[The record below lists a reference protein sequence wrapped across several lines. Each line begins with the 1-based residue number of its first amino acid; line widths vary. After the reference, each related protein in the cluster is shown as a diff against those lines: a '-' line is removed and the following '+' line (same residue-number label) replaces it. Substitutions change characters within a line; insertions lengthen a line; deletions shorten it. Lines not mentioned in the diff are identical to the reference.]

1 MPKIMVVAGEVSG
14 DMQAARVIRALQ
26 ERTDQL
32 SFVGM
37 GGEEMR
43 KAGVKIVFDPT
54 QLSTIGFV
62 EAIKHLRKFYDL
74 LGMLSRVIDEER
86 PDLLFLVDYSA
97 FNMKMAKMGQKKGIP
112 VIDYF
117 SPSAWVWGKWR
128 AKKMARYGAK
138 IAAVFPMEE
147 EVYRKAGADVTFVGH
162 PLLDFVRP
170 ELTSSGF
177 RNLIGVGA
185 NVPLIGLL
193 PGSRRG
199 EITSLLPPMLEAAR
213 LIHAQMPEAVFV
225 LPVASPV
232 LQDLVRSVVCDAG
245 YGGSLVA
252 VQGAGQVGAQVAGP
266 EGTGQAGAQV
276 ARSEGAG
283 QAGAQ
288 VARPEGSGQASAQ
301 VAGAGAEQLPLVFS
315 AGHAY
320 EVMANSEI
328 ILCASG
334 TATLEAACIG
344 APMVIVYQTSKS
356 TYGLSKIL
364 ANVDF
369 AGLPNI
375 IAGREIVPE
384 LLQEHVTG
392 ANIAARALAVLHD
405 PEAKAAMQA
414 ELQKVRQALGATGA
428 VGRVADLILQ
438 MLAETVRRGK

>member
-1 MPKIMVVAGEVSG
+1 MPKIMIVAGEVSG
-14 DMQAARVIRALQ
+14 DMQAARVIRALE
-26 ERTDQL
+26 ERTGGL

-74 LGMLSRVIDEER
+74 LGMLSRVIDEEK

-97 FNMKMAKMGQKKGIP
+97 FNMKMAKIGRRKGVP
-112 VIDYF
+112 VVNYF
-117 SPSAWVWGKWR
+117 SPSAWVWGRWR

-147 EVYRKAGADVTFVGH
+147 QVYREAGADVTFVGH

-170 ELTSSGF
+170 EMDGAEF
-177 RNLIGVGA
+177 RRMIGVGA
-185 NVPLIGLL
+185 DVPLIGLL

-213 LIHAQMPEAVFV
+213 LIRAQLPKVAFV
-225 LPVASPV
+225 LPVASPALKELIMSV
-232 LQDLVRSVVCDAG
+232 VRSVGKTGAEGVDAG
-245 YGGSLVA
+245 AANV
-252 VQGAGQVGAQVAGP
+252 
-266 EGTGQAGAQV
+266 
-276 ARSEGAG
+276 
-283 QAGAQ
+283 
-288 VARPEGSGQASAQ
+288 
-301 VAGAGAEQLPLVFS
+301 PLVFS
-315 AGHAY
+315 EGHAY
-320 EVMANSEI
+320 EVMANSEM

-356 TYGLSKIL
+356 TYRLANIL

-384 LLQEHVTG
+384 LMQGDVTG
-392 ANIAARALAVLHD
+392 ANIAGRALAVLTN
-405 PEAKAAMQA
+405 PQAQETMRA
-414 ELQKVRQALGATGA
+414 ELQKVQQALGATGA

-438 MLAETVRRGK
+438 TLHEAAGRGK